1 MFVCLPTGE
10 GKSLCYSTLS
20 MVFDRLR
27 DCLDLRYD
35 SKCITIVVSS
45 LLSLMKDQV
54 ANFGR
59 RGVKCVLVEAKDR
72 QVVQGIVAG
81 DYQFVYLS
89 PESLLCDENLRNMF
103 CSKVY

>member
-1 MFVCLPTGE
+1 MTRQN
-10 GKSLCYSTLS
+10 STPELRNRQNDS
-20 MVFDRLR
+20 RPNGSRQTDTIPQQVREVYLLLYAKPGIRSPVR

-72 QVVQGIVAG
+72 QGKLQ
-81 DYQFVYLS
+81 S
-89 PESLLCDENLRNMF
+89 
-103 CSKVY
+103 